1 MSGIRVYNFREGD
14 RSEYLA
20 NYLLSGLGLV
30 TAVARQE
37 DIGFDFY
44 CQLADQEIGNLSFG
58 YPFII
63 QVKSYGVDSI
73 IYGELNPDKWKAENL
88 SWLFR
93 LEIPLLIGVVCKK
106 KMRLDIYNTSPLNFI
121 FFEHP
126 NPSILELKFRY
137 DNDDINNISR
147 PSIQAIENWQNGKG
161 DGNKYIVDIG
171 SPIITINNE
180 DLHNTVQLKN
190 KKDMLKNI
198 VSLEQENYLFRKLK
212 VPFFRWTYNI
222 KTNSEIQ
229 PAWAHLI
236 AQNFEL
242 ADLYSSSL
250 AQSIISIAINL
261 KSRGKHQ
268 EALAL
273 KPILK
278 KIKSTV
284 IPPEIKNTFSDLF
297 D

>member
-1 MSGIRVYNFREGD
+1 MSGIRAYNFREGD

-30 TAVARQE
+30 TAVSRQE

-63 QVKSYGVDSI
+63 QVKSYGVDNIS
-73 IYGELNPDKWKAENL
+73 YGETDPNKWKAENL
-88 SWLFR
+88 NWLFR

-106 KMRLDIYNTSPLNFI
+106 RMRLDIYNTSPLHFL
-121 FFEHP
+121 FFENP
-126 NPSILELKFRY
+126 NPSIIELKLRY
-137 DNDDINNISR
+137 ESDSKNIDR
-147 PSIQAIENWQNGKG
+147 PNKQSIDNWQSGKG
-161 DGNKYIVDIG
+161 DGNKYLVDLGNPIVTIG
-171 SPIITINNE
+171 NE
-180 DLHNTVQLKN
+180 DLHDHEKLKN

-198 VSLEQENYLFRKLK
+198 VALEQENYLFRKLK
-212 VPFFRWTYNI
+212 VPFFRWIFNV
-222 KTNSEIQ
+222 KTNGDIQ
-229 PAWAHLI
+229 PTWAHLVP
-236 AQNFEL
+236 QNYNL

-261 KSRGKHQ
+261 KSRGKAQ

-273 KPILK
+273 KPLLK
-278 KIKSTV
+278 KIHPTV
-284 IPPEIKNTFSDLF
+284 LPIGIKENFPDLF
-297 D
+297 N